1 MAVQAEPQTN
11 DTVLLSCDKLNAG
24 WGATHVISNISFDL
38 PAGETLAILGRN
50 GVGKTTLMSAI
61 AGRADVRSG
70 AIKLAGQSI
79 ETLPPYVRAGMGIG
93 FVPQERE
100 IFPSLTVEEN
110 LRVAYRPAR
119 SGDSGWSL
127 ERVYDLFPRLQER
140 RRLGGTRLS
149 GGEQQMLSIG
159 RALMGNPS
167 LLLMDE
173 PMEGLA
179 PIIVELIVDSLKR
192 IRKESLITILLVEQH
207 VDIAME
213 FTNRLIVLD
222 RGAVIFNAADGQ
234 QVVEQSFVEKLVGVE
249 TIAAA

>member
-1 MAVQAEPQTN
+1 MAMQAERPTSG
-11 DTVLLSCDKLNAG
+11 TVLLSCDRLSAG

-38 PAGETLAILGRN
+38 PAGDALAILGRN
-50 GVGKTTLMSAI
+50 GVGKTTLISAI
-61 AGRADVRSG
+61 AGRANVKGG

-79 ETLPPYVRAGMGIG
+79 ETLPPFVRAGMGIG

-110 LRVAYRPAR
+110 LRVAYRPVR
-119 SGDSGWSL
+119 PGETGWSL

-192 IRKESLITILLVEQH
+192 IRKESLITIVLVEQH

-222 RGAVIFNAADGQ
+222 RGAVILNAADGQ
-234 QVVEQSFVEKLVGVE
+234 NVVEQSFVEKLVGVE
-249 TIAAA
+249 MIAVT

>member
-1 MAVQAEPQTN
+1 MQAEQQPN
-11 DTVLLSCDKLNAG
+11 DAVLLSCDRLNAG
-24 WGATHVISNISFDL
+24 WGATHVISNISFEL

-50 GVGKTTLMSAI
+50 GVGKTTLISAI

-70 AIKLAGQSI
+70 TIKLAGQSI
-79 ETLPPYVRAGMGIG
+79 ETLAPYVRAGLGIG

-110 LRVAYRPAR
+110 LTVAYRPAR
-119 SGDSGWSL
+119 NGQSVWSL
-127 ERVYDLFPRLQER
+127 ERIYDLFPRLKER
-140 RRLGGTRLS
+140 RRLGGTKLS

-159 RALMGNPS
+159 RALMGNPK

-192 IRKESLITILLVEQH
+192 IRKESGIAILLVEQH

-222 RGAVIFNAADGQ
+222 RGAMIFNAADGQ
-234 QVVEQSFVEKLVGVE
+234 QAVERSFIETLVGVE
-249 TIAAA
+249 TMGAG